1 MSMDAGKLGK
11 IFVKYVEP
19 IDLNDYVEK
28 YISSVPADN
37 SKNKFDLSPTDFE
50 SLSMKLTKDLY
61 LIQQRE
67 QPITMNSIIASSL
80 LYHQQ
85 P

>member
-19 IDLNDYVEK
+19 IDLNEYVEK

-37 SKNKFDLSPTDFE
+37 TKNKLDLSPTDFE

>member
-11 IFVKYVEP
+11 LFVKYVEP
-19 IDLNDYVEK
+19 IDLNEYVEK
-28 YISSVPADN
+28 YISTVPADI
-37 SKNKFDLSPTDFE
+37 SKNKLDLSSTDFE